1 MGKRILVLT
10 PQFPY
15 PPHQGTTMRN
25 YNIIV
30 QLARRHEVHLISF
43 SEGENEAADGSPL
56 AGCCKSVQGIPTP
69 RRTMAQRLL
78 ATFLSPLPD
87 MALRLPSEA
96 FRERLKAALEEQPF
110 DVLQVEG
117 IEMAQYGLQ
126 AAAWRGERR
135 WPLLVFEDHNAEYLL
150 QRRAFEADVRRPRR
164 WPAALY
170 SLIQWR
176 KLRRYEAQVCR
187 VADRVVAV
195 SEADKAALQRLV
207 GTCGAAGGELPV
219 TVVPNGIDLE
229 FYQTLPQDLPALPAG
244 RSLALVFTGKM
255 DFRPNVDAVLW
266 FGQEVLPLIRRE
278 QPEAHFYV
286 VGQRPHARLAA
297 LGGNPAL
304 TITGAVPDVRPYI
317 SGAAVYV
324 VPLRVGG
331 GTRFKIL
338 EAMALGRPIVSTTM
352 GCEGFPE
359 LADGENILIADR
371 PEAFAGQVARLLRD
385 PDARARLGE
394 AARRIAPAYDW
405 QAIVPRLEAAYGPAP
420 AASHQP

>member
-25 YNIIV
+25 YNIIM
-30 QLARRHEVHLISF
+30 QLAQRHEVHLLSF
-43 SEGENEAADGSPL
+43 VEGNGNADPGPL
-56 AGCCKSVQGIPTP
+56 AGRCQSIHGSPTP
-69 RRTMAQRLL
+69 RRTVLQRLF
-78 ATFLSPLPD
+78 ATFLSPWPD
-87 MALRLPSEA
+87 MALRLPSEK
-96 FRERLKAALEEQPF
+96 FRERLVATLEEQPF
-110 DVLQVEG
+110 DIVQVEG

-126 AAAWRGERR
+126 VAAWRARR
-135 WPLLVFEDHNAEYLL
+135 PAPLVVFEDHNAEYVL
-150 QRRAFEADVRRPRR
+150 QQRAFETDVRRPRR

-187 VADRVVAV
+187 VADRVIAV

-207 GTCGAAGGELPV
+207 GEMPV

-229 FYQTLPQDLPALPAG
+229 FYQTLPQGLPALACASRPG
-244 RSLALVFTGKM
+244 EPGGGSLALVFTGKM

-266 FGQEVLPLIRRE
+266 FGQEVLPLICRE
-278 QPEAHFYV
+278 LPEAHFYV
-286 VGQRPHARLAA
+286 VGQRPHSRLAA
-297 LGGNPAL
+297 LKNNPAV

-324 VPLRVGG
+324 VPLRIGG

-338 EAMALGRPIVSTTM
+338 EAMALGRPIVSTSL

-359 LADGENILIADR
+359 LRDGESILIADT
-371 PEAFAGQVARLLRD
+371 PEAFASQTVRLLRD

-394 AARRIAPAYDW
+394 AAGQIAPAYDW
-405 QAIVPRLEAAYGPAP
+405 QAIVPRLESAYDL
-420 AASHQP
+420 